1 MAKGKCVLAYS
12 GGMDSTISVVWI
24 KENYDLDVITLTV
37 DLGAGPEIEGV
48 AEKAKKA
55 GAIDS
60 VILDVKDEF
69 VNEYIFPG
77 LKAGAMYE
85 DVYALSTA
93 LARPLMSKKLV
104 EVARKAGCND
114 AVLFNFGKNLPIQKI
129 ISCKK
134 IGLTSGASA
143 PEKLV
148 QDFISEVKKH
158 INVNIEEFIN
168 VKENVTFKLPPTLN

>member
-1 MAKGKCVLAYS
+1 MSKGKCVLAYS

-24 KENYDLDVITLTV
+24 KENYHLDVITLTV

-69 VNEYIFPG
+69 VNEYVFPG

-93 LARPLMSKKLV
+93 FARPLMSKKIV
-104 EVARKAGCND
+104 ETARKYGAEYVSHGCTGKGND
-114 AVLFNFGKNLPIQKI
+114 QVRFDASIMTLSGDGESLKI
-129 ISCKK
+129 IAPAREWGMTRDEEKEYANK
-134 IGLTSGASA
+134 AGLEIRDVGNNR
-143 PEKLV
+143 V
-148 QDFISEVKKH
+148 
-158 INVNIEEFIN
+158 
-168 VKENVTFKLPPTLN
+168 